1 MLAQARQLPGVR
13 RLTFII
19 LHDPATGV
27 KKNLPKKPAVDTTE
41 SCSGEGRE
49 NSRADKT
56 LGMEEGITRRDFLNA
71 TLLASGAQLLG
82 ASSPLQLLAGANR
95 VQPVA
100 EDEWTGF
107 GGVGDY
113 ANSNGHMTGGME
125 AGHQIRDGGIH

>member
-41 SCSGEGRE
+41 SCSSEGRE
-49 NSRADKT
+49 NSRADKA
-56 LGMEEGITRRDFLNA
+56 LGMEEGISRGDFLYA

-82 ASSPLQLLAGANR
+82 ASSPSLLLAVAYR
-95 VQPVA
+95 VQPVKV
-100 EDEWTGF
+100 DEWTINS
-107 GGVGDY
+107 GGDE
-113 ANSNGHMTGGME
+113 STKTHCT
-125 AGHQIRDGGIH
+125 